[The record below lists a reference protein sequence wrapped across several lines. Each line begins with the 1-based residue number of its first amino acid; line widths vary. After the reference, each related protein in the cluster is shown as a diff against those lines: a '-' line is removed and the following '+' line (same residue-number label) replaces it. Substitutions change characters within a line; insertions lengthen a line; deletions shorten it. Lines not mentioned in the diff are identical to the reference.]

1 MVRLGMTASHSI
13 SSHIVGIMVHVV
25 QANTDTSHMLILILI
40 PSHYHTQEIHY
51 NHQHQYQYQYQHRYH
66 HHRTPSLHAPVR
78 VCSAGIEAAI
88 AMHASPSFC
97 IAVTDDDTCDGADVD
112 SAIEGL
118 LGWPVGCPVG

>member
-51 NHQHQYQYQYQHRYH
+51 NHQHQHH

-112 SAIEGL
+112 GAIEG
-118 LGWPVGCPVG
+118 